1 MSEDVREDIRAKI
14 SAFMDGEVGDFEAR
28 RTLKEIAADAE
39 LKRKWYRYHLA
50 SSAMRDELPGEMVDL
65 SSRIRSAIDIEARPR
80 RSLLA
85 GPLGRVAIAASVAMF
100 TVLGV
105 QYAAPLV
112 GIDIP
117 GMIPGTGTSTV
128 KTAANNNYSGS
139 NDAGFDNANF
149 DNTNSIFPE
158 TPQFQL
164 PRGFDLPQVSARTV
178 SVDSGQNVNSQYT
191 TGVTES
197 ATEAQIRQ
205 FQERALRAYVEDRML
220 RHTERISLSNHQ
232 GMLPFARIPQSGEQ
246 KQGDQDR
253 E

>member
-50 SSAMRDELPGEMVDL
+50 SSAMRDDLPGKMVDL

-80 RSLLA
+80 RRLLA

-117 GMIPGTGTSTV
+117 GMIPGAGTSTV
-128 KTAANNNYSGS
+128 QTAATTPNAVNNA
-139 NDAGFDNANF
+139 AGFDNA
-149 DNTNSIFPE
+149 SSLFPE

-178 SVDSGQNVNSQYT
+178 SVDSGQNVNPQYA

-232 GMLPFARIPQSGEQ
+232 GMLPFARIPQSVEQ
-246 KQGDQDR
+246 KRSDQDP